1 MAKYKIKYS
10 KLADKELLQILNYL
24 TENWSI
30 GIADNFEATFLK
42 KIELLK
48 ENPKLGKISSKSHL
62 IRSINITK
70 HNKLYYQISKETIY
84 LITIFDTRQ
93 DPAKNKFE

>member
-10 KLADKELLQILNYL
+10 KLADKGLLQILDYL

-30 GIADNFEATFLK
+30 RIAENFEATFLK
-42 KIELLK
+42 KVEILK

-62 IRSINITK
+62 IRSISITK
-70 HNKLYYQISKETIY
+70 HNKFYYQISKEIIF
-84 LITIFDTRQ
+84 LVTIFDTRQ